1 MIIYL
6 YYPEIDFNYK
16 VNIDKDEYLEYLYE
30 KETNTPFNIMT
41 YFLDKDKVKVYNKL
55 EDKWFH
61 NKLDLFEIRK
71 EQEFYD
77 FLINRFKDKA
87 YGRYYDMEE
96 KKRTE
101 QELQLANIFN
111 YVYDVSKR
119 EDYDPLTQE
128 ELEEIFLEN
137 FMGEV

>member
-1 MIIYL
+1 
-6 YYPEIDFNYK
+6 
-16 VNIDKDEYLEYLYE
+16 
-30 KETNTPFNIMT
+30 
-41 YFLDKDKVKVYNKL
+41 
-55 EDKWFH
+55 
-61 NKLDLFEIRK
+61 
-71 EQEFYD
+71 
-77 FLINRFKDKA
+77 
-87 YGRYYDMEE
+87 MEE

-101 QELQLANIFN
+101 QELQLANVFN